1 MARVKREPK
10 PINEDE
16 VMDVNVFKC
25 LDLRVQGFSTREI
38 AAKMELP
45 IGLVSTYL
53 SQGMKTL
60 ETDIKEKA
68 EDARAL
74 ELARLDAIVAVHF
87 PFIENVRNAE
97 LIIKTMERRAKFR
110 ALDAQPDNDKDD
122 AVDTLRAFLAAAR
135 ASTAP
140 EE

>member
-25 LDLRVQGFSTREI
+25 LDLRVKGFSTREI

>member
-1 MARVKREPK
+1 VARVKREPK

-25 LDLRVQGFSTREI
+25 LDLRVKGFSTREI

-110 ALDAQPDNDKDD
+110 ALDAQPDNDKED

>member
-25 LDLRVQGFSTREI
+25 LDLRVKGFSTREI

-53 SQGMKTL
+53 AQGMKTL